1 MNFVTFLRQFLF
13 TLSIFGRGSSLMRGS
28 VIKRMYAGFALII
41 VLFAVTIAIM
51 MGGMNDIHGKFE
63 TVSKSSLPLVSLSNQ
78 TSVELLSADKS
89 FKDFLTTE
97 NKQRMDEMRQEFAKS
112 QQRFEGTLGQLEV
125 ASQIYPSLA
134 EPFSQLKELEQS
146 YFTEAKEAMDN
157 YEAMFAAQEE
167 VQKSSRRF
175 QKLNTELSVGLKEYV
190 ADQSSISV
198 KVMAKSYFIKL
209 KDAEVITSDALASS
223 NPEFVTQAVA
233 KNRKAVTHLN
243 YAFRGLV
250 TQLPELKKAFGDSVD
265 QFTRDVGMRGGVL
278 DQHNNYLSARS
289 ALYNN
294 IANLATKVDS
304 SMSILEQFT
313 TTATDKLNESLTDAG
328 DIYSAGVTKAIV
340 IAVIVVLFATAIGYH
355 IAQSVRE
362 PLTRI
367 LKVLESLT
375 EGDMTQRIDNRY
387 NNEFSRVSGHIN
399 TLADSLHNI
408 LVKLNDASD
417 NLASTASTN
426 EQTSSQA
433 QSKLNAQREQ
443 TATVATA
450 MTEMSHSV
458 QEVAQ
463 SAQGSLEMVQRV
475 ETASDQGRNVMN
487 SNISTIN
494 QLETRLN
501 ESVSAVSELQK
512 MSGQI
517 GSILDVIR
525 NIAEQTNLLALNAAI
540 EAARAGEQGR
550 GFAVVADE
558 VRVLAS
564 KTTQSTTEIE
574 AMISNL
580 QSSSQSANQV
590 IQSCMSDMEMSVE
603 QASKANSSMEEI
615 QALIIEISQMS
626 THISQA
632 AAEQSETSADIARN
646 IEDINSIADESYHA
660 MSSIAQ
666 TSESLTQLAH
676 QQNELVHRFKL

>member
-1 MNFVTFLRQFLF
+1 
-13 TLSIFGRGSSLMRGS
+13 MRGS

-313 TTATDKLNESLTDAG
+313 TTATNKLNESLTDAG

>member
-1 MNFVTFLRQFLF
+1 
-13 TLSIFGRGSSLMRGS
+13 MRGS

-41 VLFAVTIAIM
+41 ILFAVTIAIM
-51 MGGMNDIHGKFE
+51 MVGMSDIHGKFG

-97 NKQRMDEMRQEFAKS
+97 NKQRMDEMRQEFARS
-112 QQRFEGTLGQLEV
+112 QQRFESTLAQLKT
-125 ASQIYPSLA
+125 ASQTYPSLA
-134 EPFSQLKELEQS
+134 EPFSQLKTLEQS
-146 YFTEAKEAMDN
+146 YFTEALEAMDN

-190 ADQSSISV
+190 ADQTSISV

-250 TQLPELKKAFGDSVD
+250 TQLPELEKAFGESVE

-278 DQHNNYLSARS
+278 DQHNNYLNARA

-294 IANLATKVDS
+294 IANLANKVDS
-304 SMSILEQFT
+304 TMAILEQFT
-313 TTATDKLNESLTDAG
+313 TTATDKLNESLADAG
-328 DIYSAGVTKAIV
+328 DIYSAGVTKAI
-340 IAVIVVLFATAIGYH
+340 IIGVIVVLLATAIGYH

-367 LKVLESLT
+367 LKVLEGLT
-375 EGDMTQRIDNRY
+375 EGDMTQRIDIRY

-399 TLADSLHNI
+399 SLADNLHEI
-408 LVKLNDASD
+408 LVKLNEASE
-417 NLASTASTN
+417 NLSSTATTN
-426 EQTSSQA
+426 ERTSSQA
-433 QSKLNAQREQ
+433 QIKLSSQREQ
-443 TATVATA
+443 TANVATA

-475 ETASDQGRNVMN
+475 ESASEEGRNVMS

-564 KTTQSTTEIE
+564 RTTQSTTEIE
-574 AMISNL
+574 SMISNL
-580 QSSSQSANQV
+580 QASSQSANQV

-632 AAEQSETSADIARN
+632 AAEQSETSTDIARS
-646 IEDINSIADESYHA
+646 IEDINSIADESFQA

-666 TSESLTQLAH
+666 TSESLTHLAH